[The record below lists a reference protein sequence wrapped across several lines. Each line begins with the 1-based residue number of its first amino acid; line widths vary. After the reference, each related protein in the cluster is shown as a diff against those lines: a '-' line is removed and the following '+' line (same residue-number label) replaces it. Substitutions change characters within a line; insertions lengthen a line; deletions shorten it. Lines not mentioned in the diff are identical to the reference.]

1 MNFVLFLG
9 FAVTALTCIPVAMQL
24 LQHPKGL
31 SVLFFT
37 EMWERFSYYGMRG
50 LLIFYLTEQFLF
62 TDKEAAGQ
70 YGAYTTLVFLMPLI
84 GGIVADRYL
93 GARKAVAFGA
103 LLLVFGHM
111 TMAVEG
117 KPAVQILSYHGQT
130 YPFVTN
136 GRGATRTVQLKVGN
150 SLYDFSASV
159 DGGLLIKNLPPT
171 ASLPAQ
177 IPAKDYSLKVEKQDP
192 TYLNFFY
199 GALALIVMGVGYL
212 KATASSLVG
221 QLYPQKDKRR
231 DPGFTL
237 YYYGINLGS
246 FWAAVLCGWL
256 GENFGWSYGFGA
268 AGIGMLAGFLMFVI
282 GRPLL
287 EGKGEPPNPELL
299 KQKFIGPLNRENV
312 IYLVSLVGVFGL
324 FLVLGNNQLI
334 GALLGVTAFGVIG
347 YVLTVVFRQCA
358 KQERD
363 RVFLAL
369 TLVAGATVFWTLFE
383 QAGSSMNLFAQRNV
397 DLNLLAHP
405 LQFDL
410 LGHRVVFCSRAMFAQ
425 AAPPVAPDRIW
436 WVDTG
441 MTAAQTQAF
450 NAGFILALAPVFA
463 AGWSL
468 LGRFGRDPDPLTKF
482 GLGLIQVGAGFL
494 VLVYGARFADAGAR
508 TPLVFL
514 AIAYLLHT
522 TGELCISPIGL
533 SQITKLAPPMLIS
546 TLMAV
551 WFLSNATAQYI
562 GSMIAALT
570 SSATV
575 AGRVLDPV
583 AALATSTG
591 VFQIIGWVGAG
602 AGVLFL
608 LLSPALKHWSHGSD
622 ITD

>member
-1 MNFVLFLG
+1 
-9 FAVTALTCIPVAMQL
+9 
-24 LQHPKGL
+24 
-31 SVLFFT
+31 
-37 EMWERFSYYGMRG
+37 
-50 LLIFYLTEQFLF
+50 
-62 TDKEAAGQ
+62 
-70 YGAYTTLVFLMPLI
+70 
-84 GGIVADRYL
+84 
-93 GARKAVAFGA
+93 
-103 LLLVFGHM
+103 
-111 TMAVEG
+111 
-117 KPAVQILSYHGQT
+117 
-130 YPFVTN
+130 
-136 GRGATRTVQLKVGN
+136 
-150 SLYDFSASV
+150 
-159 DGGLLIKNLPPT
+159 
-171 ASLPAQ
+171 
-177 IPAKDYSLKVEKQDP
+177 
-192 TYLNFFY
+192 
-199 GALALIVMGVGYL
+199 
-212 KATASSLVG
+212 
-221 QLYPQKDKRR
+221 
-231 DPGFTL
+231 
-237 YYYGINLGS
+237 
-246 FWAAVLCGWL
+246 
-256 GENFGWSYGFGA
+256 
-268 AGIGMLAGFLMFVI
+268 MFVI

-334 GALLGVTAFGVIG
+334 GALLGVTALGVIG
-347 YVLTVVFRQCA
+347 YVLTVVFRQCS
-358 KQERD
+358 KKERD

-397 DLNLLAHP
+397 DLNLLANP
-405 LQFDL
+405 VQFDL